1 VGRFWYIRNA
11 GKRNMGHDEEEARM
25 KKQRKL
31 RQNFSPD
38 TGGMW
43 VMRFIVDLLTPENN
57 LNNRTW

>member
-1 VGRFWYIRNA
+1 
-11 GKRNMGHDEEEARM
+11 MGHDEEEARM